1 MKNLFK
7 KGGEKC
13 EEQQILDSH
22 LSYST
27 LYNALYDSPL
37 CLLTYR
43 IEKELQALYTIIST
57 MLGTWWVLKNI
68 EYYGWRVLWCLI
80 MVCSL
85 LCMVYVILNWPQPA
99 CPASSPTIVS
109 SHYCSSHIPTFLI
122 YLSSQ
127 SSPFICHYPSNLKQN
142 HIYTVKQ
149 KSS

>member
-1 MKNLFK
+1 MKNLL
-7 KGGEKC
+7 GGEC

-22 LSYST
+22 LRYST

-37 CLLTYR
+37 CPLTYR
-43 IEKELQALYTIIST
+43 IENELQTLYT

-68 EYYGWRVLWCLI
+68 KYYGWRVLWCLL

-85 LCMVYVILNWPQPA
+85 LCMVYVILNRPQPA
-99 CPASSPTIVS
+99 CPASSPTTVS
-109 SHYCSSHIPTFLI
+109 SHYCSRHIPTFLI
-122 YLSSQ
+122 YLPSQ